1 MLCRIFLK
9 PTSLVL
15 MLLEKRYTNIVNIE
29 MFMLV
34 QIVVFN
40 MYIVSKMGL
49 MDTTVV
55 QLLMDRELSK

>member
-1 MLCRIFLK
+1 
-9 PTSLVL
+9 

-55 QLLMDRELSK
+55 QLLMDRELSKWVQSG